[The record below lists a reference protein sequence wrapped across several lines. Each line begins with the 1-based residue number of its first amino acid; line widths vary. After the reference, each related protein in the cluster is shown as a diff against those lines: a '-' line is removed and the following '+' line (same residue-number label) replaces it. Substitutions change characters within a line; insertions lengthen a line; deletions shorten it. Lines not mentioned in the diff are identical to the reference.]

1 MLGLLRTPSGQ
12 NKNNLSMKQAKRTP
26 EPVVTEVNHSEE
38 APHKDM
44 ASISSPPLQSQAALL
59 SPPLMSSS
67 MRVNKRSSSYA
78 KRSLMRNT
86 TGQSAGI
93 HFVKDQYY
101 SVRQKCQRELGAGV
115 GFSALDTSHSGL
127 LDWIREER
135 VARLPRRGGSWDR
148 VLISAHYFAAQVN
161 RLSEA
166 IESFTPECGPASN
179 LLYGQCLLL
188 LELGYENAAALQTA
202 FDLFYQLGL
211 ELSPLLRA
219 QHALLSDHS
228 IMENVSQAFSE
239 LLGIVSGIA
248 IGFYSAVHGS
258 RQSTTRMNIYA
269 TFGASIDNYRSRV
282 QRCEYAIWNV
292 ELQRSHGHDGAI
304 HIETLQEWLEPQDKV
319 LAFLSS
325 NHITLASRPENYT
338 CNWFQSPLNQFFK
351 HDEKVLLVEGKAGSG
366 KTTLANWVVNR
377 LQRPVGGRVISTLNF
392 FYNSSVSAQ
401 ASCLYM
407 LKTLLF
413 QLLSLRIGDL
423 DLFNVIFKAYTD
435 SKSLTTTK
443 AQEERLWEAL
453 RQALYAVSGDDDDVL
468 AIVIDGLDEMDGQK
482 SAAKQV
488 SAKLQEI
495 VQDAAGLRVILF
507 SQPLDIDSAHPIE
520 RIELSLDNV
529 DDDVQT
535 IIRQGLSNFQHFS
548 DRDFS
553 EQDHIIDSLLN
564 IADGSMLFATLF
576 VEYLAQYK
584 THADFGKAVEALLKS
599 PPRSVAELVQRL
611 LGVLK
616 LDANSRTVLSC
627 LVAAKRPLSITEL
640 ELLLRAG
647 PKGASA
653 DKLVQIGT
661 IIKSI
666 TAFTITVEGLMAL
679 RHDAIKQALLS
690 IPDTSNVS
698 LHLKDRHKDLLIRL
712 LACSVKHLRDVD
724 EPRLDLSTSPEFDRR
739 LASNYLLEYTVRYW
753 AIHFKLS
760 SLFKVQGDLQLPEE
774 FTSVFPES
782 VSFALLEASRWRVQ
796 CLPDEAVELFT
807 IAFRVRKTLFGLEHA
822 SVLQSAITCAI
833 FYETVLTRYT
843 EATQWYAQ
851 VVRIG
856 KTVLGLQ
863 SELVITCCNILLRI
877 SETLVTKKRTEIMTY
892 REEILLVLISSYTH
906 QYGATSTEVLK
917 VYETLAELYVF
928 ISEET
933 KAEEIRV
940 KIREIHSG
948 HHDHHDS
955 GEHDSVS
962 RQLEVMLRKHKH
974 TEEVEGFDSLLFGYE
989 EETEESWSIVH
1000 VESMIRF
1007 ALELIKRGQFSGA
1020 EEIYVELW
1028 LKLTEYCQTTQV
1040 CEWHEKRIEVMLNYA
1055 SFLHTHKRIEEASA
1069 ILICCWNEYSN
1080 HQVSMFESI
1089 ILLLK
1094 EIAVCMKA
1102 VGMVSLS
1109 LTVFQRC
1116 WSWFKST
1123 HKEESSVFKE
1133 IVEQIAITS
1142 SEIVKKSSTT
1152 STTTTT
1158 SASETVIREVFESSF
1173 SSTEI
1178 QVTTT
1183 TVELCNSLTSIYIEQ
1198 EKWSEAVSVI
1208 KSTLKRTWASFFSE
1222 SLESVSLE
1230 TSFSSQSIKLVL
1242 DLAQCYINQKRY
1254 DKVDY
1259 LYVRLYRVHCKAL
1272 KFDDVAVI
1280 KYREL
1285 YIEFL
1290 KKYEMHSALISF
1302 YQELLV
1308 EYRSFYGP
1316 AHTRTIEI
1324 LYALGDTC
1332 RSHHLTHGYW
1342 IEYYSEI
1349 IVVLNKGALICHED
1363 ALRALTIMAEY
1374 YYETQRY
1381 AESLVY
1387 LKSIIATFCQF
1398 GTKYKYFQAIA
1409 FVQKTFE
1416 RYYRVIEETQVEI
1429 HEHIK
1434 ILKEIREACSKFYG
1448 ESSEISLSV
1457 TMTLAEVCTKS
1468 EKYQFEAVSYYEQI
1482 MKHSTTVSTTTV
1494 KRSQSVLRSLYVKQ
1508 ITSTSSSTTVTKETL
1523 EKATTMTLE
1532 RYVEI
1537 KKTHSCTHESTL
1549 TTLKELVVLY
1559 QKQNKV
1565 ELAIK
1570 ELQSLV
1576 AQCIL
1581 TVSSSKEL
1589 IETARSI
1596 ASIYVGTYASYGFQ
1610 LVRDLKLQVIYKSV
1624 SKTVGFDV
1632 AKAGRSCFAFIAAFE
1647 YYLRAGEGGSIAGYM
1662 AEILAEYLFYERLI
1676 SSIKVK
1682 TKVGVVILHGARL
1695 RDILVRTK
1703 RSEDFDNIVERQVLD
1718 YFTTTEVK
1726 VVKGSTKSA
1735 VRSFV
1740 RILLVH
1746 FSQHRQ
1752 PKNFVASAARAAVS
1766 ELKIHLA
1773 NKKYRLAYE
1782 LAQCTYRFLME
1793 HEGLDD
1799 PTEITLGFQLCLMMA
1814 GRGEYKRT
1822 AVDEE
1827 TNKDMLALSRDIL
1840 GEVFDICKNNK
1851 IDLYRCPLTELNEL
1865 VSLIGDQKDRP
1876 RLLWLLDSLWIS
1888 RDRQTSWDP
1897 EVKLTLGTRLVQARF
1912 VAGDIQVAT
1921 RLAEDIVY
1929 NLRRINGPRHK
1940 QTLAMYE
1947 LLASIYTSAGHHF
1960 TTKSTAENASAGDKK
1975 RDSALAKSYFKKAV
1989 TVNEDLLKLLVE
2001 TDADDSDDDDDDFSV
2016 VSSHHGSVRSR
2027 RSAYGLGRRSTSNLT
2042 ALASQPLGGDKN
2054 GNGLG
2059 DLDAG
2064 ASVAGHRHHEA
2075 PREVLVEVARKHL
2088 RLAKLAVQRYGGLD
2102 RLMTRRFDILT
2113 AKIWREFGAE
2123 LKLKEEQ
2130 VLSSKW
2136 KVQGFGNG
2144 KAEGGYDE
2152 DGFVVPGNWAI
2163 C

>member
-12 NKNNLSMKQAKRTP
+12 NTLSTKQAKRAP
-26 EPVVTEVNHSEE
+26 EPVVTEVKPSEE
-38 APHKDM
+38 VPRKEM
-44 ASISSPPLQSQAALL
+44 ATISSPPLQSQPAVQ
-59 SPPLMSSS
+59 SPLFSGSI
-67 MRVNKRSSSYA
+67 RTNKRASSYA
-78 KRSLMRNT
+78 KRSLVRTT

-93 HFVKDQYY
+93 HFVRDQYY
-101 SVRQKCQRELGAGV
+101 FVRQKCQRELGASV
-115 GFSALDTSHSGL
+115 GFSALDTSHAGL

-135 VARLPRRGGSWDR
+135 VARLPRRGGAWDR
-148 VLISAHYFAAQVN
+148 VLVSVHYFAAQVN

-188 LELGYENAAALQTA
+188 LELGHENAAALQTA

-228 IMENVSQAFSE
+228 IMEDVSRAFSE
-239 LLGIVSGIA
+239 LLNIVSGIA

-258 RQSTTRMNIYA
+258 RQSTTRLDIYA

-325 NHITLASRPENYT
+325 NHISLASRPENYT

-351 HDEKVLLVEGKAGSG
+351 HDEKVLLVEGKSGSG

-435 SKSLTTTK
+435 SQSLTTTK
-443 AQEERLWEAL
+443 AQEERLWDAL
-453 RQALYAVSGDDDDVL
+453 RQALYAVSGDEDDLL
-468 AIVIDGLDEMDGQK
+468 AIVIDGLDEMEGLK
-482 SAAKQV
+482 PAAKQV
-488 SAKLQEI
+488 SMKLQKI

-507 SQPLDIDSAHPIE
+507 SQPLDIDSTHLIE
-520 RIELSLDNV
+520 KVELSSDNV
-529 DDDVQT
+529 DDDVHT
-535 IIRQGLSNFQHFS
+535 IIRQGLSKLQHFS
-548 DRDFS
+548 DKDFS
-553 EQDHIIDSLLN
+553 EQDHIIDNLLN
-564 IADGSMLFATLF
+564 IADRSMLSATLF
-576 VEYLAQYK
+576 VEYLAQHK
-584 THADFGKAVEALLKS
+584 THAEFSKAVDALLKS
-599 PPRSVAELVQRL
+599 PPRSVADLVQRL

-616 LDANSRTVLSC
+616 LDVNSRTVLSC
-627 LVAAKRPLSITEL
+627 LVAAKRPLSLTEL

-647 PKGASA
+647 PKAAGA
-653 DKLVQIGT
+653 DKPVQIGSIT
-661 IIKSI
+661 KSV
-666 TAFTITVEGLMAL
+666 TAFTVTVEGLIAL

-698 LHLKDRHKDLLIRL
+698 LHLKDRHKDLLLRL
-712 LACSVKHLRDVD
+712 LACSVKHLRDVE
-724 EPRLDLSTSPEFDRR
+724 EPRLDLSTSPEFDKK

-760 SLFKVQGDLQLPEE
+760 SLFKVQGDLQLPDE
-774 FTSVFPES
+774 FTSVFPDS
-782 VSFALLEASRWRVQ
+782 VSFALLEASRWRIQ

-807 IAFRVRKTLFGLEHA
+807 IAFRVRKSLFGLEHA

-833 FYETVLTRYT
+833 FYENVLTLYT
-843 EATQWYAQ
+843 EACQWYAS

-856 KTVLGLQ
+856 KKILGFQ
-863 SELVITCCNILLRI
+863 SELVIACCNTLLGI

-906 QYGATSTEVLK
+906 QYGATSKEVLQI
-917 VYETLAELYVF
+917 YETLAELYVS

-933 KAEEIRV
+933 KASEIRV
-940 KIREIHSG
+940 RIREIHSG
-948 HHDHHDS
+948 YHDHHDHHSVD
-955 GEHDSVS
+955 HDPVS
-962 RQLEVMLRKHKH
+962 RELGVILKRHKH
-974 TEEVEGFDSLLFGYE
+974 IEEVEGFDSLLFGYE

-1000 VESMIRF
+1000 VETMIRF

-1028 LKLTEYCQTTQV
+1028 LKLTEHCHHTQI
-1040 CEWHEKRIEVMLNYA
+1040 CEWHEKRIEVMLSYV
-1055 SFLHTHKRIEEASA
+1055 SFLRSHKRTEEASA
-1069 ILICCWNEYSN
+1069 VLICCWNEYSN

-1094 EIAVCMKA
+1094 EVAVCMKT
-1102 VGMVSLS
+1102 VGMISLS

-1123 HKEESSVFKE
+1123 HKEESSTFKE

-1152 STTTTT
+1152 TTTTT
-1158 SASETVIREVFESSF
+1158 TTASETVIREVFESSF
-1173 SSTEI
+1173 SSTETQI
-1178 QVTTT
+1178 TTT

-1208 KSTLKRTWASFFSE
+1208 KSTLKKTWASFFSE
-1222 SLESVSLE
+1222 SFESVSLE
-1230 TSFSSQSIKLVL
+1230 TSFSSQNIKLVL

-1259 LYVRLYRVHCKAL
+1259 IYIRLYRVHCKAL
-1272 KFDDVAVI
+1272 KRFDDVAVI

-1316 AHTRTIEI
+1316 AHTRTIAI

-1349 IVVLNKGALICHED
+1349 IVALNKGALICHED

-1381 AESLVY
+1381 AEALVY

-1398 GTKYKYFQAIA
+1398 GTKYKYFQAIT

-1429 HEHIK
+1429 HEHIR
-1434 ILKEIREACSKFYG
+1434 ILKEIREACWKFYG
-1448 ESSEISLSV
+1448 ESSEVSLSV
-1457 TMTLAEVCTKS
+1457 TVTLAEVCTKS
-1468 EKYQFEAVSYYEQI
+1468 EKYQFEAVSYYEHI
-1482 MKHSTTVSTTTV
+1482 MKHSSTVSTTTV

-1508 ITSTSSSTTVTKETL
+1508 ITSTRSSTTVTKETL
-1523 EKATTMTLE
+1523 EKATTMTIE

-1537 KKTHSCTHESTL
+1537 RKTHSCTHESTL

-1559 QKQNKV
+1559 QRQEKV

-1570 ELQSLV
+1570 ELRSLV
-1576 AQCIL
+1576 AECVL

-1589 IETARSI
+1589 IETARFI
-1596 ASIYVGTYASYGFQ
+1596 ASIYVGAFASYGFE
-1610 LVRDLKLQVIYKSV
+1610 LVRELKLQIIYKFV
-1624 SKTVGFDV
+1624 SKSIGFDV
-1632 AKAGRSCFAFIAAFE
+1632 CKAGRSCFAFIAAFE
-1647 YYLRAGEGGSIAGYM
+1647 YYLRVGEGTIAGYM
-1662 AEILAEYLFYERLI
+1662 AEILAESVFYERLI

-1682 TKVGVVILHGARL
+1682 AKTGVVIVHGARL

-1703 RSEDFDNIVERQVLD
+1703 RSEDFDNIIERQILD
-1718 YFTTTEVK
+1718 YFTVTEVN
-1726 VVKGSTKSA
+1726 VAKGSTKSA

-1766 ELKIHLA
+1766 ELKIHLE

-1782 LAQCTYRFLME
+1782 LAQCTYRFLMA

-1822 AVDEE
+1822 AIDEE
-1827 TNKDMLALSRDIL
+1827 TNKDMLVLSRDIL

-1851 IDLYRCPLTELNEL
+1851 IDLCRCPLTELNEL
-1865 VSLIGDQKDRP
+1865 ISLVGDQKDRA

-1888 RDRQTSWDP
+1888 RDKQTSWDP

-1960 TTKSTAENASAGDKK
+1960 TTKSTAEGASDGDKK
-1975 RDSALAKSYFKKAV
+1975 RDATLAKSCFKKAV

-2001 TDADDSDDDDDDFSV
+2001 TDADDSEDDDDDFSV
-2016 VSSHHGSVRSR
+2016 ISSHHGSVRSR
-2027 RSAYGLGRRSTSNLT
+2027 RSAYGLGRRSVSNL
-2042 ALASQPLGGDKN
+2042 LAGRSH
-2054 GNGLG
+2054 
-2059 DLDAG
+2059 G
-2064 ASVAGHRHHEA
+2064 AKIDCGHEASDVIAPVAGHRHHEA

-2102 RLMTRRFDILT
+2102 RLMTRRFDVLT
-2113 AKIWREFGAE
+2113 TKIWNEFGAE
-2123 LKLKEEQ
+2123 LKLKDEQ

>member
-1 MLGLLRTPSGQ
+1 
-12 NKNNLSMKQAKRTP
+12 
-26 EPVVTEVNHSEE
+26 
-38 APHKDM
+38 
-44 ASISSPPLQSQAALL
+44 
-59 SPPLMSSS
+59 
-67 MRVNKRSSSYA
+67 MRANKRSMPYA
-78 KRSLMRNT
+78 KRSLMRTT

-93 HFVKDQYY
+93 NFVKDQYY
-101 SVRQKCQRELGAGV
+101 SVRQKCQRELGASV
-115 GFSALDTSHSGL
+115 GFSALDTSHAGL

-135 VARLPRRGGSWDR
+135 VARLPRRGSAWDR
-148 VLISAHYFAAQVN
+148 VLISVHYFAVQVN

-166 IESFTPECGPASN
+166 IESFTPECGAASN

-188 LELGYENAAALQTA
+188 LEIGHENAAALQTA

-228 IMENVSQAFSE
+228 IMEDISRAFSE
-239 LLGIVSGIA
+239 LLHIVSGIA
-248 IGFYSAVHGS
+248 IGFHSAVHGS
-258 RQSTTRMNIYA
+258 RHSTTKLDIYA
-269 TFGASIDNYRSRV
+269 TFGASIDNYRSRL
-282 QRCEYAIWNV
+282 QHCEYAIWNV
-292 ELQRSHGHDGAI
+292 ELQRSHGHDGATQI
-304 HIETLQEWLEPQDKV
+304 DTLQEWLEPQDKV
-319 LAFLSS
+319 LSFLSS
-325 NHITLASRPENYT
+325 NHISLASRPEHYT
-338 CNWFQSPLNQFFK
+338 CNWFQSPLNQFLK
-351 HDEKVLLVEGKAGSG
+351 HDEKMLLVEGKSGFG

-377 LQRPVGGRVISTLNF
+377 LQRPVGGRVISTLSF
-392 FYNSSVSAQ
+392 FYNSSVTAQ
-401 ASCLYM
+401 ASCLHM

-435 SKSLTTTK
+435 SQSLATTK

-453 RQALYAVSGDDDDVL
+453 RQALYAVSGDDDNL
-468 AIVIDGLDEMDGQK
+468 LTIVIDGLDEIEGLK
-482 SAAKQV
+482 AAAKQV
-488 SAKLQEI
+488 SMNLQKL

-507 SQPLDIDSAHPIE
+507 SQPLDIDSTHLIE
-520 RIELSLDNV
+520 KIELSLDNV
-529 DDDVQT
+529 DEDVRT
-535 IIRQGLSNFQHFS
+535 IIRQGLSKLQHFS
-548 DRDFS
+548 DRDYS
-553 EQDHIIDSLLN
+553 QQDHIIDNLLT
-564 IADGSMLFATLF
+564 IADGSMLSATLF
-576 VEYLAQYK
+576 VEYLAQHK
-584 THADFGKAVEALLKS
+584 THAEFNKAVESLLKS

-611 LGVLK
+611 LGVCK
-616 LDANSRTVLSC
+616 LDADSKIVLSC
-627 LVAAKRPLSITEL
+627 LVAAKRPLSFTEL
-640 ELLLRAG
+640 ELLLRVG
-647 PKGASA
+647 PKGAGV
-653 DKLVQIGT
+653 DKPLQIASIT
-661 IIKSI
+661 KSI
-666 TAFTITVEGLMAL
+666 TAFTVTVEGLIAL

-690 IPDTSNVS
+690 VPDTSNVS

-712 LACSVKHLRDVD
+712 LSCSVKHLQDLD

-760 SLFKVQGDLQLPEE
+760 SLFKVQGDLQLPDE
-774 FTSVFPES
+774 FASVFPES
-782 VSFALLEASRWRVQ
+782 VSFALLEASRWKVQ

-807 IAFRVRKTLFGLEHA
+807 IAFRVRKTLFGLENA
-822 SVLQSAITCAI
+822 SVLQSAITCAV

-843 EATQWYAQ
+843 EASQWYSQ

-856 KTVLGLQ
+856 KTILGFQ
-863 SELVITCCNILLRI
+863 SELIVTCCNTLLRI

-906 QYGATSTEVLK
+906 QYGATSKEVLQ
-917 VYETLAELYVF
+917 VYESLAELYVF

-933 KAEEIRV
+933 KASEIRV
-940 KIREIHSG
+940 RIREIHSG
-948 HHDHHDS
+948 YHDHHSVD
-955 GEHDSVS
+955 HDPVS
-962 RQLEVMLRKHKH
+962 RELGVILRKHKH
-974 TEEVEGFDSLLFGYE
+974 IEEVEGYDSLLFGYE
-989 EETEESWSIVH
+989 GEVEESWSIVH
-1000 VESMIRF
+1000 VETMIRF
-1007 ALELIKRGQFSGA
+1007 AVELVNRGQFSGA
-1020 EEIYVELW
+1020 EELYVELW
-1028 LKLTEYCQTTQV
+1028 LKLTEYCHTTQV
-1040 CEWHEKRIEVMLNYA
+1040 CEWHEKRIEVMLSYA
-1055 SFLHTHKRIEEASA
+1055 SFLHSHNRTEEASA
-1069 ILICCWNEYSN
+1069 VLICCWNEYSN

-1094 EIAVCMKA
+1094 EIALCMKT
-1102 VGMVSLS
+1102 VGLVSLS

-1133 IVEQIAITS
+1133 TVEQIAITS

-1152 STTTTT
+1152 TTTTTT
-1158 SASETVIREVFESSF
+1158 STSETVIREVFESSF
-1173 SSTEI
+1173 SSTETQI
-1178 QVTTT
+1178 TTT
-1183 TVELCNSLTSIYIEQ
+1183 TLELCNSLTSIYIEQ

-1208 KSTLKRTWASFFSE
+1208 KSTLKRAWASFFSE
-1222 SLESVSLE
+1222 SLESVILE
-1230 TSFSSQSIKLVL
+1230 TTFSSQSIKLVL

-1254 DKVDY
+1254 DKVEY
-1259 LYVRLYRVHCKAL
+1259 IYVRLYRVHCKAL

-1280 KYREL
+1280 RYREL

-1316 AHTRTIEI
+1316 AHNKTVEI
-1324 LYALGDTC
+1324 LYALGDAC

-1349 IVVLNKGALICHED
+1349 IIVLNKGALICHED
-1363 ALRALTIMAEY
+1363 ALRALTIVAEY

-1398 GTKYKYFQAIA
+1398 GTKHKYFQATT

-1416 RYYRVIEETQVEI
+1416 RYYRVIEETQIEI

-1457 TMTLAEVCTKS
+1457 TVTLAEVCTKS
-1468 EKYQFEAVSYYEQI
+1468 EKYQFEAISYYEHI
-1482 MKHSTTVSTTTV
+1482 MKHSSTVSTTSV

-1523 EKATTMTLE
+1523 EKATTMTME

-1559 QKQNKV
+1559 QKQKRV
-1565 ELAIK
+1565 ELAIR
-1570 ELQSLV
+1570 ELKNLV
-1576 AQCIL
+1576 AECVL

-1596 ASIYVGTYASYGFQ
+1596 ASIYVGAFASYGFE
-1610 LVRDLKLQVIYKSV
+1610 LVRELKLQVIYKSV
-1624 SKTVGFDV
+1624 SKAVGFDV
-1632 AKAGRSCFAFIAAFE
+1632 VKAGRSCFAFIAAFE
-1647 YYLRAGEGGSIAGYM
+1647 YYLRAGEAGTIAGYM
-1662 AEILAEYLFYERLI
+1662 AEILAEFIFYERLV

-1682 TKVGVVILHGARL
+1682 AKVGVVILHGARL

-1703 RSEDFDNIVERQVLD
+1703 RSEDFDNIVERQILD
-1718 YFTTTEVK
+1718 YFTIAEVN

-1766 ELKIHLA
+1766 ELKIHLE

-1782 LAQCTYRFLME
+1782 LAQCTYRFLMA

-1814 GRGEYKRT
+1814 GRGEYRRT
-1822 AVDEE
+1822 VIDEE
-1827 TNKDMLALSRDIL
+1827 TNKDMLLLSRDIL

-1851 IDLYRCPLTELNEL
+1851 IDLCRCPLTELNEL

-1876 RLLWLLDSLWIS
+1876 RLLWLLNSLWIS
-1888 RDRQTSWDP
+1888 RDKQTSWDP

-1929 NLRRINGPRHK
+1929 NLRRINGPRHR

-1960 TTKSTAENASAGDKK
+1960 TNKSTAESASEGDKK
-1975 RDSALAKSYFKKAV
+1975 RDGALAKSYFKKAV

-2001 TDADDSDDDDDDFSV
+2001 TDADDSEDDDDDFSV

-2027 RSAYGLGRRSTSNLT
+2027 RSAYGLGRRSVSNLT
-2042 ALASQPLGGDKN
+2042 VLAARPHGGNKIGSGHEESDVS
-2054 GNGLG
+2054 
-2059 DLDAG
+2059 ATV
-2064 ASVAGHRHHEA
+2064 ASHRHHEA

-2088 RLAKLAVQRYGGLD
+2088 WLAKLAVQRYGGWD
-2102 RLMTRRFDILT
+2102 RLMTRRFDMLT
-2113 AKIWREFGAE
+2113 TKIRNEFGAE

-2130 VLSSKW
+2130 ILSNKW